1 MGLLDPRGLEVF
13 QDHPGEIHHL
23 AIFALG
29 VLDAVDQFVIL
40 VHPQDAVGREAL
52 DGERPGH
59 ADRLFI
65 LVGFVVEVLE
75 LGLGGDG
82 GVDLLLA
89 GDTLLP
95 PLGVKLFCFA
105 GPSIRRPFR

>member
-1 MGLLDPRGLEVF
+1 
-13 QDHPGEIHHL
+13 
-23 AIFALG
+23 
-29 VLDAVDQFVIL
+29 
-40 VHPQDAVGREAL
+40 VGREAL

-95 PLGVKLFCFA
+95 PLGVKLLRRV
-105 GPSIRRPFR
+105 GPFGIGLTGDLPLFPRPFFSLSPRGRGLG